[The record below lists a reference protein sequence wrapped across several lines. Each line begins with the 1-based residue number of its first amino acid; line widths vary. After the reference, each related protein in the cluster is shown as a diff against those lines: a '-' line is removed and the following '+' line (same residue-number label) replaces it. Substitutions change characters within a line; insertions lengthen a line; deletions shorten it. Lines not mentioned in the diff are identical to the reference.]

1 MTSKLKLFLMTGLLL
16 AALTGC
22 VYTHPTT
29 GHTYFFSHEY
39 NNFAVEESLN
49 ISPSNYVGFCFL
61 PLKEKDEQGIADL
74 IQGLTTKYLTDHG
87 YVLVTQ
93 EELREDTSL
102 IDYTFLVG
110 LDYTESM
117 LYERIDVSI
126 FLYNADKRDNY
137 KNHLFWSFMCQR
149 DVYPIT
155 RSNLEPIYQDLFTQ
169 EPVDWGEY
177 ATIFPKRSVPNS
189 VYNAFMERLSSA
201 RDRRLKINSSNEFII
216 R

>member
-1 MTSKLKLFLMTGLLL
+1 MHKLRLLL
-16 AALTGC
+16 FASLMLVVFTGC
-22 VYTHPTT
+22 VYTHPST

-49 ISPSNYVGFCFL
+49 INPSNYVGFCFL
-61 PLKEKDEQGIADL
+61 PLKEAEDQGIAEL

-87 YVLVTQ
+87 YVLVTK

-117 LYERIDVSI
+117 LYERIDISL

-137 KNHLFWSFMCQR
+137 QNHLFWSFSCQR
-149 DVYPIT
+149 DAYPIT

-169 EPVDWGEY
+169 EPVDWGVE
-177 ATIFPKRSVPNS
+177 ATIFPKRSVPNH

-201 RDRRLKINSSNEFII
+201 RDRLLKINLSKELINQ
-216 R
+216 